1 MQTLSVLTHDTPPHP
16 PHFFLAPPRAQLDSD
31 PINGVVFVSDLNDCL
46 RVVEIDS
53 RQVFSLSR
61 LVPFDAPHGLV
72 WLQHTKTLY
81 ACDSNNNCLRR
92 VVFHPP
98 DDKQPFSEE

>member
-1 MQTLSVLTHDTPPHP
+1 MPPSASRYLP
-16 PHFFLAPPRAQLDSD
+16 FSHFLQLDSD